1 MNAEADVASAKLDR
15 ELKRLFTS
23 YNPTKTLPTPNVVE
37 YIFVGGTLEGH
48 TNPRIFQ
55 EAWNHS
61 DEYERMM

>member
-55 EAWNHS
+55 EA
-61 DEYERMM
+61 